1 MIDKDFNVKLIDYEG
16 IVPKDC
22 TNLISSSVVP
32 YADLFLTDET
42 LRSAYYDYI
51 KFAFI
56 VNVFANVKNLNEKK
70 INDFKKLKRNINYI
84 RNIKINNISA
94 GRKTKSDL
102 QEISV
107 NFIQFFKKY
116 ADYFNKFNFGKD
128 HFNKIHNIIAIS
140 INLFQSY
147 IEDDIE
153 GKKYKNIWISKLQKI
168 DSKLLENKIK
178 DDIYI
183 IKDIVID
190 KSNKLV
196 RVYNGKFIKKREK
209 GDWFNPVSWY
219 YNSDSKEVVFNQ
231 FLYKFMEYIQIQG
244 TEFQKIAD
252 ESVPIDDTN
261 MLQRL
266 VLGTLI
272 KKFIDDNKNSEIKDN
287 NEQTKNLYNIFAKK
301 YADYFSK
308 DKFKEAF
315 MQIIEAD
322 SELLNSFFNF
332 SKECKLIKDK
342 TDDNKFYLNFSSGLK
357 LELGRE
363 DLDKIEKKFS
373 EVKIY
378 DEIQEEENMP
388 LKTGSAKVKTEY
400 KKEEQR
406 TNFVSPI
413 ENIKFDTISENYKK
427 LFAIQLPVIRDKDGK
442 ILTDDKYNKIK
453 LKLNVVY
460 TKEKGISYQFIG
472 QSEEIVNQLIGNG
485 KLSQDLNE
493 LKPIADFLFI
503 DRYSTDKNLRD
514 EIENNDFLRKTQIK
528 EALSDYVNKDEDKNY
543 YDFKVRLIE
552 QGYTVKEIEQIL
564 SDTPNITNTHVG
576 LKDVE
581 LKLTNQ
587 LLVERE
593 ITREIMRLKRA
604 GIHKVVLLKDKE
616 VSNEDLYKTIER
628 IRQSGLQPIIG
639 LTKEMLSVSSDEK
652 SKVYDFIEKSIKI
665 KTLSGFRFM
674 FDIDEDIS
682 KLLKYKKDIV
692 KNISILDLIMNSGI
706 EISYKLNRF
715 NNDKTDNAEELF
727 KGKVIYVVAGKQF
740 TSDAEENLVI
750 NRAEEKALKKLAG
763 EGRLS
768 LYFDMDKDKDSLKL
782 AKALVEK
789 IFGKG
794 TDATKTMISLGTT
807 FTTNMF
813 AELFKKD
820 SASKGFGNAY
830 EIGYEPIFRDI
841 SPDIVAGVFKDLLTD
856 NMNFN
861 EFLEYE
867 QREKKNNS
875 EKAKVFT
882 KEFDKLVIEDIK
894 EEVSKYNISEKEQ
907 TAMLKQYVIGLLI
920 SYIENHFDEL
930 YEIKQWDKMIDIK
943 QMDINVKNQ
952 IMYRILLLLLKE
964 MSFSSIK
971 QYVSVEVGD
980 NQNESS
986 MKQIVNNIKNNELS
1000 VNISKMLMK
1009 TDMNINS
1016 VIKNNIDTITI
1027 CNDINMLLED
1037 SLLPIATNE
1046 LPNTGNLIK
1055 DIKNIVR
1062 KA

>member
-1 MIDKDFNVKLIDYEG
+1 
-16 IVPKDC
+16 
-22 TNLISSSVVP
+22 
-32 YADLFLTDET
+32 
-42 LRSAYYDYI
+42 
-51 KFAFI
+51 
-56 VNVFANVKNLNEKK
+56 
-70 INDFKKLKRNINYI
+70 
-84 RNIKINNISA
+84 
-94 GRKTKSDL
+94 
-102 QEISV
+102 
-107 NFIQFFKKY
+107 
-116 ADYFNKFNFGKD
+116 
-128 HFNKIHNIIAIS
+128 
-140 INLFQSY
+140 
-147 IEDDIE
+147 
-153 GKKYKNIWISKLQKI
+153 
-168 DSKLLENKIK
+168 
-178 DDIYI
+178 
-183 IKDIVID
+183 
-190 KSNKLV
+190 
-196 RVYNGKFIKKREK
+196 
-209 GDWFNPVSWY
+209 
-219 YNSDSKEVVFNQ
+219 
-231 FLYKFMEYIQIQG
+231 
-244 TEFQKIAD
+244 
-252 ESVPIDDTN
+252 
-261 MLQRL
+261 
-266 VLGTLI
+266 
-272 KKFIDDNKNSEIKDN
+272 
-287 NEQTKNLYNIFAKK
+287 
-301 YADYFSK
+301 
-308 DKFKEAF
+308 
-315 MQIIEAD
+315 
-322 SELLNSFFNF
+322 
-332 SKECKLIKDK
+332 
-342 TDDNKFYLNFSSGLK
+342 
-357 LELGRE
+357 
-363 DLDKIEKKFS
+363 
-373 EVKIY
+373 
-378 DEIQEEENMP
+378 
-388 LKTGSAKVKTEY
+388 
-400 KKEEQR
+400 
-406 TNFVSPI
+406 
-413 ENIKFDTISENYKK
+413 
-427 LFAIQLPVIRDKDGK
+427 
-442 ILTDDKYNKIK
+442 
-453 LKLNVVY
+453 
-460 TKEKGISYQFIG
+460 
-472 QSEEIVNQLIGNG
+472 
-485 KLSQDLNE
+485 
-493 LKPIADFLFI
+493 
-503 DRYSTDKNLRD
+503 
-514 EIENNDFLRKTQIK
+514 
-528 EALSDYVNKDEDKNY
+528 
-543 YDFKVRLIE
+543 
-552 QGYTVKEIEQIL
+552 
-564 SDTPNITNTHVG
+564 
-576 LKDVE
+576 
-581 LKLTNQ
+581 
-587 LLVERE
+587 
-593 ITREIMRLKRA
+593 
-604 GIHKVVLLKDKE
+604 
-616 VSNEDLYKTIER
+616 
-628 IRQSGLQPIIG
+628 
-639 LTKEMLSVSSDEK
+639 
-652 SKVYDFIEKSIKI
+652 
-665 KTLSGFRFM
+665 
-674 FDIDEDIS
+674 
-682 KLLKYKKDIV
+682 
-692 KNISILDLIMNSGI
+692 MNSGI